1 MAGVIEND
9 LNQDTYI
16 GLELPLDVS
25 PEGIFRRTK
34 TALQQAKSNIKNL
47 LLTNKGERLGNPT
60 FGTNLLSLAFSQ
72 ENTDLESR
80 VEEEIRGAMSEFLP
94 FINVVSIETKFSDL
108 NINRAIVNIRFT
120 LDVDLTSE
128 ENLELD
134 LSTYTGALALDP
146 HDLPLSGG

>member
-1 MAGVIEND
+1 MSVIGND
-9 LNQDTYI
+9 LDEDTFV
-16 GLELPLDVS
+16 GLELPLTYGNS
-25 PEGIFRRTK
+25 GFFNRTK

-94 FINVVSIETKFSDL
+94 FINVVSIETEFSNL

-134 LSTYTGALALDP
+134 LSTYAGALALDP
-146 HDLPLSGG
+146 HDGFTTQG

>member
-1 MAGVIEND
+1 MGVIEND
-9 LNQDTYI
+9 LNEDTFI

-25 PEGIFRRTK
+25 SEGIFRRTK

-80 VEEEIRGAMSEFLP
+80 VEEEIRGSMSEFLP
-94 FINVVSIETKFSDL
+94 FINIVSIETKFSDI
-108 NINRAIVNIRFT
+108 NVNRAIVNIRFT

-146 HDLPLSGG
+146 HDFPLTGG